1 MPKVKL
7 SQIPNSKAQIIF
19 LCCFTIFLLG
29 YCVGEYYLHFYF
41 FMPFQLYEQQVALL
55 GRVRNSN
62 RYVTMYA
69 QEYMAEKT
77 FNSQLV
83 SDMNKI
89 YEDAELLFSEVPDNS
104 KVREIIYGK
113 MEEIKNLMKAPQQS
127 VMKTAVYKKI

>member
-1 MPKVKL
+1 
-7 SQIPNSKAQIIF
+7 
-19 LCCFTIFLLG
+19 
-29 YCVGEYYLHFYF
+29 
-41 FMPFQLYEQQVALL
+41 
-55 GRVRNSN
+55 
-62 RYVTMYA
+62 MYA